1 MLRTQM
7 TSHSNSLVFT
17 SMLRDAKVI
26 VTAGTGGVGKTTM
39 AAAIGVAQAR
49 HGRRCVVI
57 TIDPAKRLAEALG
70 LERLTNDP
78 TRVAVDEVQRGG
90 ELWAAMLDTKATFDD
105 VVTREAT
112 PDKAEQILANRFYAN
127 ISGALS
133 GTQEY
138 MAAEKVH
145 QLVTGG
151 QFDVV
156 VIDTPPAANAL
167 DFVTAPRRL
176 VRFLDHSLFR
186 LIIAPGRGA
195 LRFVS
200 AAAQKVL
207 KPVTNVI
214 GGAVVA
220 DAIEF
225 FQLFEG
231 LEHGFRSRAAEALET
246 LSAATTAWVL
256 VTTSATQPLH
266 DALTF
271 SSQIREAGISVRAV
285 ILNQSEPVFDDLP
298 GAIPGKSAS
307 VKALN
312 QVLVEHRFAIEQDGL
327 AASALRNNLGDIP
340 VVYIPKLGTDVA
352 DGAALLTLST
362 FLG

>member
-1 MLRTQM
+1 MPLKPDQRMQTLL
-7 TSHSNSLVFT
+7 N
-17 SMLRDAKVI
+17 DAEVI

-39 AAAIGVAQAR
+39 AAAIGLAQAR
-49 HGRRCVVI
+49 QGRRCVVI

-70 LERLTNDP
+70 LEKLTNDP
-78 TRVAVDEVQRGG
+78 TRVEVPDAPRNG
-90 ELWAAMLDTKATFDD
+90 ELWAAMLDTKATFDE

-112 PDKAEQILANRFYAN
+112 PERAAQILANRFYAN
-127 ISGALS
+127 ISGSLS

-195 LRFVS
+195 LRLVS
-200 AAAQKVL
+200 AAAQTVL
-207 KPVTNVI
+207 KPLTNVI

-231 LEHGFRSRAAEALET
+231 LEDGFRRRAAEALQT
-246 LSAATTAWVL
+246 LTARSTVWL
-256 VTTSATQPLH
+256 LITTSDTQPLQA
-266 DALTF
+266 ALTF
-271 SSQIREAGISVRAV
+271 SNQVGHAGIVIQAV
-285 ILNQSEPVFDDLP
+285 LLNQSEPVFDDLP
-298 GAIPGKSAS
+298 TDVTGRTASAT
-307 VKALN
+307 ALTR
-312 QVLVEHRFAIEQDGL
+312 LLREHRSAQHRDDL
-327 AASALRNNLGDIP
+327 AVAALQESLGDITLLRVP
-340 VVYIPKLGTDVA
+340 RLGTDVA
-352 DGAALLTLST
+352 DGPALMRLADQL
-362 FLG
+362 L